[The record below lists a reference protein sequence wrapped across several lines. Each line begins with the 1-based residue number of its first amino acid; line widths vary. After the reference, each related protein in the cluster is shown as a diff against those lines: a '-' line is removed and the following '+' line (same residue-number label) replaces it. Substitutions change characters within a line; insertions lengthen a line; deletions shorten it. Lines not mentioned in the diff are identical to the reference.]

1 MRKKLMMTMLV
12 CSFALVCTLAF
23 FAEDAD
29 AIPVFARKY
38 GLSCN
43 SCHTMFPKLTKMGVA
58 FRERGFRFAAGRDDL
73 DMQAGPGKNA
83 DLGDK
88 AIVPSNFPFTL
99 RTQILYSGAGPIE
112 GVTAAGQVVP
122 AMPGHQFGMLDGAL
136 IEDPATGRLVRNFKF
151 GFGELGLI
159 SSGSYD
165 NWFWWLDA
173 NQNGIGMLE
182 GGYYVSDLLKI
193 RVGRVQTNVGYGMTM
208 MSRRPLGF
216 GTVDAAIMNGG
227 TMLMMGDGVAIHGT
241 TDGDTGIGTAY
252 NLAYFNYGKNTNL
265 NNRLAQGVFARL
277 AQEIMGDHIVG
288 IYYYQAKNWSSDLM
302 GGESAMY
309 MNMMGVATP
318 MTFTDVSRYGVDF
331 AINYGEPLQAWGA
344 FTFGKNRNAA
354 GKTLKVKAF
363 TVAGEWIFSEGL
375 MIGGKWDYSQAELQ
389 MGGMPKFKPKAT
401 QHLTLYGAYQIAE
414 NVQAIASATRTSNL
428 VTNAGM
434 TLAGTTLQ
442 DFTTGLMAV
451 DLAF

>member
-1 MRKKLMMTMLV
+1 MTAVVGAFTLV
-12 CSFALVCTLAF
+12 GTLAF
-23 FAEDAD
+23 FAKDAD

-43 SCHTMFPKLTKMGVA
+43 SCHTMFPKLSKMGVA
-58 FRERGFRFAAGRDDL
+58 FRERGFRFDAGKDDL
-73 DMQAGPGKNA
+73 DMQQGPGKNVE
-83 DLGDK
+83 LGDK
-88 AIVPSNFPFTL
+88 AIVPGNFPFTL

-112 GVTAAGQVVP
+112 GVTAGGAAVP

-136 IEDPATGRLVRNFKF
+136 LEDPATGKLKSNYKF

-182 GGYYVSDLLKI
+182 GGYYVNDLLKI

-227 TMLMMGDGVAIHGT
+227 SMLMMGDGIAIHGT
-241 TDGDTGIGTAY
+241 TDGDSGVGTSY
-252 NLAYFNYGKNTNL
+252 NIAYFNYGKNVNL
-265 NNRLAQGVFARL
+265 NNQIAQGVFARVS
-277 AQEIMGDHIVG
+277 QEIMDNHIVG
-288 IYYYQAKNWSSDLM
+288 AYYYQAKNWSSDLM

-318 MTFTDVSRYGVDF
+318 MTFKDVSRYGLDF
-331 AINYGEPLQAWGA
+331 AINYGEPLQLWGA

-354 GKTLKVKAF
+354 GTSLDVKGY
-363 TVAGEWIFSEGL
+363 TVAGEWVFTEGW
-375 MIGGKWDYSQAELQ
+375 MVGGKWDYAQTELQ
-389 MGGMPKFKPKAT
+389 MGAMPKFRPAAT
-401 QHLTLYGAYQIAE
+401 QNLTFYSVYQIAE
-414 NVQAIASATRTSNL
+414 NVQGIASVTRTSNL
-428 VTNAGM
+428 LTNAGM
-434 TLAGTTLQ
+434 TLAASTLQ
-442 DFTTGLMAV
+442 DFTTAVFAV